1 MSTCERQPGCCSEE
15 DQKADTSPAAIEE
28 NMNDLTLTSC
38 CQREIEERERI
49 EGYKQLLLQHDPTAM
64 RQDILRKAVI
74 RDENRI
80 VPILQDNSGDNDSDL
95 SSLGEDAELDLLRM
109 KRMEEIKEQLE
120 SGQRME
126 QSGYGIAQEIDAD
139 KILDIV
145 KQEVLS
151 NTIRAQVSI
160 LRIPVTFT

>member
-1 MSTCERQPGCCSEE
+1 
-15 DQKADTSPAAIEE
+15 
-28 NMNDLTLTSC
+28 MNDLTLTSC

-95 SSLGEDAELDLLRM
+95 SSLGEDAELGAVLPSKSCLL
-109 KRMEEIKEQLE
+109 
-120 SGQRME
+120 
-126 QSGYGIAQEIDAD
+126 
-139 KILDIV
+139 
-145 KQEVLS
+145 VLK
-151 NTIRAQVSI
+151 
-160 LRIPVTFT
+160 LGH